1 MRSTSF
7 LASLALLSGT
17 AAFAADAPSIVA
29 IDSATPTEELPF
41 KPGVYVDQKITF
53 DDTHDHDGDTVARIG
68 VWEADVSKTKLI
80 DYPFT
85 EYVLMISGRLMI
97 TNEDGTEQEFTAG
110 DTFVMPKGWTGIW
123 DIQERMK
130 KQMVQIGDPN
140 AVPRGEPV
148 TD

>member
-1 MRSTSF
+1 MRTLSC
-7 LASLALLSGT
+7 LAGLLLLTGT
-17 AAFAADAPSIVA
+17 TVFAADAPPIAV

-41 KPGVYVDQKITF
+41 KPGVYVGQKITF
-53 DDTHDHDGDTVARIG
+53 DDTHDGETVARIG
-68 VWEADVSKTKLI
+68 VWEADVSKTRLI

-85 EYVLMISGRLMI
+85 EYVLMISGRLVI
-97 TNEDGTEQEFTAG
+97 TNDDGTSAEFVAG

-140 AVPRGEPV
+140 AKPKGEPV
-148 TD
+148 VD